1 MGVARLTKVTVIA
14 PRSEHAEVAKALAK
28 FRDFHPIES
37 PSPNFDPRVQELTVK
52 AVRLFSQADQ
62 AVKDLGLKTD
72 PGWMDQV
79 FRGVKIERTSFDAGQ
94 WEELLSRV
102 DRELEPLVGQVR
114 TEKEALLRAS
124 KEEADAQT
132 TMEALQA
139 VSEFSA
145 DLAGVSD
152 LQRLRVMLFAAD
164 KRTVQELKNSVPD
177 ALFVSQSVS
186 SESEVVLA
194 AVRSGEGGVLER
206 AAKTLEIKP
215 LVIPQTFPQNPAE
228 AYRRL
233 GQERDAAAALK
244 VQVEAELSS
253 IGAKSGGRLLA
264 MRELTESARDVL
276 DEARVSGDMKRL
288 AMVAGYIPSR
298 EESRFY
304 ETFGRW
310 MVHLEQM
317 DPHAEEELPVLFEN
331 RKGFSLW
338 QLITREQGT
347 PGGEE
352 VDPTP
357 LVSFVFPVF
366 FGLMFG
372 DFGHGLIFTVFVLFV
387 RQRVTGV
394 RRQWANIF
402 LITGISS
409 MVFGAIF
416 GEFFGLSLYS
426 SIPIPPIA
434 SYLNVDVI
442 NRAVSPPAPDIS
454 TFMRLMVL
462 SMIIGILH
470 LTTALGLN
478 VYEGLRAGELTEVYV
493 EKLPAFTMYISGV
506 MYGISFIVGGFSFN
520 VLASSAV
527 VPGLGIQSS
536 ILGEVGLAILV
547 PSMLVLFL
555 GKAVAVKMGK
565 TKGETF
571 GAALANGGLEVFE
584 RILQFLSNTISYVRL
599 AVMLLVHAVLLV
611 IVYGFFPL
619 TNPAMIPAWVV
630 FNLMVLAL
638 EGLIVYVQDLR
649 LHVYEFFTK
658 FYVGNGE
665 PFRKIL
671 PDRPR
676 ISINWS

>member
-14 PRSEHAEVAKALAK
+14 PRSEHAEVAKALARFK
-28 FRDFHPIES
+28 DFHPIES
-37 PSPNFDPRVQELTVK
+37 SSPNFDPKVQELTVK
-52 AVRLFSQADQ
+52 AVRLFSQVDQ

-79 FRGVKIERTSFDAGQ
+79 FRGVKIERTSFEAGE
-94 WEELLSRV
+94 WDELLTRV

-114 TEKEALLRAS
+114 TQKDALLKAS
-124 KEEADAQT
+124 KEEADSQT
-132 TMEALQA
+132 MMDALQA
-139 VSEFSA
+139 VSAFSA
-145 DLAGVSD
+145 DLAGLSD
-152 LQRLRVMLFAAD
+152 LHRLKAMLFVAGKQA
-164 KRTVQELKNSVPD
+164 VQELKNSLPEG
-177 ALFVSQSVS
+177 LFVSQPVG
-186 SESEVVLA
+186 EELEIVLA
-194 AVRSGEGGVLER
+194 VVRSASAVALER

-215 LVIPQTFPQNPAE
+215 LVIPPAFPQNPSE
-228 AYRRL
+228 AYKRL
-233 GQERDAAAALK
+233 AQERDAATARKA
-244 VQVEAELSS
+244 QVEAELSS
-253 IGAKSGGRLLA
+253 MGTASGSRLLA
-264 MRELTESARDVL
+264 MRELTESARDML
-276 DEARVSGDMKRL
+276 DEARVSGEMKRM
-288 AMVAGYIPSR
+288 ATVAGYIPSKD
-298 EESRFY
+298 EARFK
-304 ETFGRW
+304 ETFASW
-310 MVHLEQM
+310 MTYFEPM
-317 DPHAEEELPVLFEN
+317 DPRKEDLPVLFEN
-331 RKGFSLW
+331 RKGFGLW
-338 QLITREQGT
+338 QLITREQGI
-347 PGGEE
+347 PGGDE

-372 DFGHGLIFTVFVLFV
+372 DFGHGLVLTLFVLFV
-387 RQRVTGV
+387 RQRVTGTK
-394 RRQWANIF
+394 RQWANIF
-402 LITGISS
+402 LIAGISS

-442 NRAVSPPAPDIS
+442 NRGVSPPAPDIS
-454 TFMRLMVL
+454 TFMRLMVV

-470 LTTALGLN
+470 LATALGLN
-478 VYEGLRAGELTEVYV
+478 VYEGVRSGEMTEVYV

-520 VLASSAV
+520 VLESTAV
-527 VPGLGIQSS
+527 VPGLGIQANE
-536 ILGEVGLAILV
+536 LGALGLAILI

-555 GKAVAVKMGK
+555 GKAVAVRLGK
-565 TKGETF
+565 TEGESF
-571 GAALANGGLEVFE
+571 GSALADGGLEVFE

-619 TNPAMIPAWVV
+619 TNPALIPAWIV

-658 FYVGNGE
+658 FYAGNGE
-665 PFRKIL
+665 PFRRIL

-676 ISINWS
+676 IRIDWS